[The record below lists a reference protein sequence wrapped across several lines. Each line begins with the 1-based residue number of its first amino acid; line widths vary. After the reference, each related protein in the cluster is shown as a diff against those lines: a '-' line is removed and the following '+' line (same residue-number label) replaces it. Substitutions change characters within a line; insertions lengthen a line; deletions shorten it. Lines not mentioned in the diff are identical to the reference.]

1 MIKAMRTVASEPDGT
16 ARIMFLDERGQEV
29 AAGTVDTDLAAGS
42 YKLRADM
49 AGRRWVIVAPA
60 VPAGLRFNV
69 ELNGK
74 NPWSLAYA
82 SVIDLQVASERT
94 MGDLTVG
101 AVDIGSASP
110 STHPNYIEQVVKS
123 VSIPIWGGPFS
134 LNREKLGYLT
144 LARQDCWLDQDPV
157 AGQLE
162 LTTVYMTRDFAL
174 AALSRL
180 GRGGYTYYLGAGG
193 HIWPTR
199 LSTTTAPWLCESLR
213 KAIEVERA
221 DARAAENLGWDL
233 LLWYVGARFPVK
245 AGTGP
250 SKPPSMESAGASAA
264 AAKLAGAG
272 KPAMVFVEIGAGD
285 LKASLDIARRAKG
298 TIQVIAVDPVAP
310 SASAVAEL
318 EALGGKF
325 VKGTAEAVE
334 AGSAHHVFQY
344 FPWRIGGSG
353 QMVTGGTWR
362 LITDTLRLLK
372 PQGAAHFVTEDL
384 ATAEF
389 LAKQASAKG
398 MRAVITDGAAGVVAP
413 GASGAAVP
421 DFAANLKVW
430 LVNVYK

>member
-1 MIKAMRTVASEPDGT
+1 
-16 ARIMFLDERGQEV
+16 
-29 AAGTVDTDLAAGS
+29 
-42 YKLRADM
+42 
-49 AGRRWVIVAPA
+49 
-60 VPAGLRFNV
+60 
-69 ELNGK
+69 
-74 NPWSLAYA
+74 
-82 SVIDLQVASERT
+82 
-94 MGDLTVG
+94 
-101 AVDIGSASP
+101 
-110 STHPNYIEQVVKS
+110 
-123 VSIPIWGGPFS
+123 
-134 LNREKLGYLT
+134 
-144 LARQDCWLDQDPV
+144 
-157 AGQLE
+157 
-162 LTTVYMTRDFAL
+162 
-174 AALSRL
+174 
-180 GRGGYTYYLGAGG
+180 
-193 HIWPTR
+193 
-199 LSTTTAPWLCESLR
+199 
-213 KAIEVERA
+213 
-221 DARAAENLGWDL
+221 
-233 LLWYVGARFPVK
+233 
-245 AGTGP
+245 
-250 SKPPSMESAGASAA
+250 
-264 AAKLAGAG
+264 
-272 KPAMVFVEIGAGD
+272 MVFVEIGAGD